1 MQEKYGGV
9 VYLSDQGTTAN
20 FYNIT
25 AEDNIAYKG
34 GFLYAQEDSII
45 EIDNSKIRNNTAY
58 IGSAIYLI

>member
-45 EIDNSKIRNNTAY
+45 EIDNSKIRNNTA
-58 IGSAIYLI
+58 